1 MEQAQQMHDYLPL
14 AYRNPAE
21 AEYIAFLWETFET
34 NYQHGN
40 YQFALLAY
48 HMLCMSS
55 MYVAVWQI
63 KLALPDAFA
72 QALLF
77 QQEAQTLRSATS
89 PFTFSKISERG
100 VLKFLHLIGCDDAQ
114 IAQLSRLVAERNHMA
129 HANGNVFCRTQAAAQ
144 GKIENILA
152 RLHDVQ
158 TKIAPLLQR
167 CFERFLVDNAH
178 AEQWEYAESED
189 QVRGGFIQPYYL
201 SPQDVAAC
209 LQQPAPQLANVGAAH
224 QLHSAL
230 HACLPDSDHFAST
243 L

>member
-1 MEQAQQMHDYLPL
+1 MHDYLPL

-55 MYVAVWQI
+55 VYVTVWQI
-63 KLALPDAFA
+63 RLAQPEAFA
-72 QALLF
+72 HALLF
-77 QQEAQTLRSATS
+77 QPEAQTLRAATS

-100 VLKFLHLIGCDDAQ
+100 ILKFLHLIGCDEGQ
-114 IAQLSRLVAERNHMA
+114 VNRLGGLVAERNHMA
-129 HANGNVFCRTQAAAQ
+129 HANGNIFCRSQAAAD

-152 RLHDVQ
+152 RMHDVQ
-158 TKIAPLLQR
+158 AKMAPLLHAS
-167 CFERFLVDNAH
+167 FERFLAANVR
-178 AEQWEYAESED
+178 AEHWEYAAAED
-189 QVRGGFIQPYYL
+189 QVRDAFVQPYYL

-209 LQQPAPQLANVGAAH
+209 LQHPAQAASDNH
-224 QLHSAL
+224 VAGRL
-230 HACLPDSDHFAST
+230 HAALRTCLPDTEHLLSPV
-243 L
+243 